1 MSFLSIKMSLKL
13 QHNITNKHL
22 MKKYL
27 FTILLSLFGL
37 STLLAQNN
45 SEEDLRRMFLYH
57 FIKYIDWPDDDTNTD
72 FNIAVLNDNTMYQLL
87 KSTLENAERKG
98 RKILISKINASDDI
112 DDFQVVYIPR
122 NQSKHFAT
130 LHKKSTDLNLLFI
143 TDKNGIIEEGSC
155 INFKTKGNKL
165 RFEINLKVLEERG
178 LKVAGRLKQ
187 VAILI

>member
-1 MSFLSIKMSLKL
+1 
-13 QHNITNKHL
+13 
-22 MKKYL
+22 
-27 FTILLSLFGL
+27 
-37 STLLAQNN
+37 
-45 SEEDLRRMFLYH
+45 MFLYH